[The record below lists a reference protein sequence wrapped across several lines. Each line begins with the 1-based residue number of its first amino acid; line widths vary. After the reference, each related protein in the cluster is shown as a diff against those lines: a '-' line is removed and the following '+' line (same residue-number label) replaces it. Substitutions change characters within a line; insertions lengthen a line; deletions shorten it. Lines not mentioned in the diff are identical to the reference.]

1 MSSAPQSTTPTVPLH
16 ERRRRATRLEIA
28 RAAAALFARDGV
40 DQTTAED
47 IARASGVALR
57 TFYRYFRTK
66 QDAVAPLLLAGADR
80 WRARL
85 AELLDA
91 LTGGGTAGEH
101 ARSAP
106 AHDLVEALAVSVAET
121 MAEGDDGGPEGLEW
135 TRSLLRAAES
145 DEALRDVWYRVNRQS
160 EERLAEV
167 LEGWPGFGDDPVAHR
182 LAAAAATDAVR
193 LSIERWAAT
202 DAPPE
207 GDDGPAALVDRCLRM
222 LAAGVF
228 SS

>member
-1 MSSAPQSTTPTVPLH
+1 MLVGMSAAPPPEAPSAPLH

-28 RAAAALFARDGV
+28 RAAAALFARNGV
-40 DQTTAED
+40 DHTTAED
-47 IARASGVALR
+47 IAHASGVALR

-85 AELLDA
+85 SERMAASENEGATGRDLAGLLAE
-91 LTGGGTAGEH
+91 
-101 ARSAP
+101 
-106 AHDLVEALAVSVAET
+106 SVAET

-135 TRSLLRAAES
+135 TRALLRAAAT
-145 DEALRDVWYRVNRQS
+145 DEALREVWYRVNRQS
-160 EERLAEV
+160 EEHLAQV
-167 LEGWPGFGDDPVAHR
+167 LEAWPGFVDDPVAHR

-193 LSIERWAAT
+193 VSLERWAAT
-202 DAPPE
+202 DAPTE
-207 GDDGPAALVDRCLRM
+207 GDDGPAALVDRCLRL
-222 LAAGVF
+222 LAAGVL